1 MTNLFTVVLATLSIV
16 SICLGVFGFLVLW
29 GIQLDPISMA
39 TTIMSIGFSVD
50 FPAHI
55 VYHYYRYRFTFFY

>member
-1 MTNLFTVVLATLSIV
+1 MFLYEWIV
-16 SICLGVFGFLVLW
+16 GVFGMLSFWDVD
-29 GIQLDPISMA
+29 LDPISMA

-55 VYHYYRYRFTFFY
+55 TFHYFREGLEDPDSTPARRVAK